1 MSKCIVENC
10 EYYSSEKSDKCS
22 LHLKL
27 EGSNKERYCEV
38 SLILNNY
45 LASKKDLI
53 ISKTQE
59 DGIIN
64 MFKHIEKD
72 NYIKFFTLFSN
83 YLNLSNKKYI
93 YASLALKICKLLNTA
108 KDPMMDILHCTYPF
122 VIDIW
127 NIDSKHHSSA
137 VCYYNPMYGEDI
149 TNQMVLKDKFEI
161 PKSITG
167 FSFLMRLKGI
177 KNNNLFND

>member
-10 EYYSSEKSDKCS
+10 EYYSGEKTDKCS
-22 LHLKL
+22 VHSCQNEYFK
-27 EGSNKERYCEV
+27 V
-38 SLILNNY
+38 SLLLNNY
-45 LASKKDLI
+45 LESKKDLI

-72 NYIKFFTLFSN
+72 NYIKFFSLFSN
-83 YLNLSNKKYI
+83 YLKLSNKKYI
-93 YASLALKICKLLNTA
+93 YASLALKICKLLHTK

-122 VIDIW
+122 VIDVW
-127 NIDSKHHSSA
+127 NIDSKHSSPA
-137 VCYYNPMYGEDI
+137 VCYYNPLYGEDI
-149 TNQMVLKDKFEI
+149 TNQMVLKDRFEI
-161 PKSITG
+161 PKSLTG
-167 FSFLMRLKGI
+167 FSFLMRLEGI